1 MRFVYYLSA
10 DHAMPLEDCRMTWHT
25 PARQGAFGFLLEE
38 TEPYPTELAFLH
50 ALPEVYRLE
59 LLKDPETMPVLK
71 AYLEETMAPGTQVQL
86 WQVATNRSRS
96 RRPCLYRGKLS
107 ELSGDTFQLLF
118 GSEELCIQIE
128 Y

>member
-1 MRFVYYLSA
+1 MRFVYYLST
-10 DHAMPLEDCRMTWHT
+10 DHSMPPEDCRLAWNT
-25 PARQGAFGFLLEE
+25 PIRQGSFGFLLEE
-38 TEPYPTELAFLH
+38 AEPCPTELIGLH
-50 ALPEVYRLE
+50 ALPDVYRLE
-59 LLKDPETMPVLK
+59 LLKNPETLPVLK
-71 AYLEETMAPGTQVQL
+71 AYLEENMAPGTQVQL
-86 WQVATNRSRS
+86 WQVATNRHRS